1 MIMMIMSI
9 IIIMLNKLYDSGLK
23 INKIFFKRTD
33 ASQLVQKE
41 KNLMRVTL
49 NYHNKTAGCRRLQP

>member
-1 MIMMIMSI
+1 
-9 IIIMLNKLYDSGLK
+9 MLNKLYDSGLK